1 MNTFNYGDDI
11 IDSRA
16 IIARLEELQG
26 DLDSLNQDVEDA
38 QAAFDEA
45 VQQANATGK
54 VADNVARAEALDALN
69 EARGLR
75 DEWQQS
81 DEAKEYDVLTR
92 VAAEGEDYSD
102 WHYGETLIKA
112 TYFVEYI
119 EQLIDECYP
128 MPGKHLGV
136 DLNAWPYRHMTMDY
150 EAAADAKAEQDYAT
164 ITIGDDDYFICA

>member
-1 MNTFNYGDDI
+1 MNTFDYGDDI

-38 QAAFDEA
+38 QVAFDEA
-45 VQQANATGK
+45 VQQANTTGK

-69 EARGLR
+69 EARELLEGWLT
-75 DEWQQS
+75 S
-81 DEAKEYDVLTR
+81 DEAKELAMLKR
-92 VAAEGEDYSD
+92 VAEEGEDYSD
-102 WHYGETLIKA
+102 WHYGETLIKS

-128 MPGKHLGV
+128 MPGKHHGV
-136 DLNAWPYRHMTMDY
+136 NPNAWP
-150 EAAADAKAEQDYAT
+150 
-164 ITIGDDDYFICA
+164 